1 LRDILDSP
9 EVTANVWRRNR
20 YHEAVQNYYDQVLV
34 LGSPTVFDVNR
45 EYEFPPG
52 TRAKVRYCGY
62 VARPP
67 GRGFREKLR
76 AEMGV
81 AADEK
86 LVLVTVG
93 GGEDGDRVL
102 SCYVEGWHAD
112 AELKAA
118 KVRTLLVCGS
128 EMNETNR
135 RHVINGAGDS
145 RLIVREFS
153 DDMMA
158 LMDAADL
165 VVCMGGYNTTCELL
179 TLRKRAVMVPR
190 ARPVE
195 EQWIRAERL
204 AAMGLFHAIHPDHLQ
219 PSMLMQA
226 VKDEL
231 AKIDSGV
238 PAPSAAIDLRGLS
251 RMFEAITE
259 LTADLGSLSGSYP
272 RPALVL
278 G

>member
-1 LRDILDSP
+1 
-9 EVTANVWRRNR
+9 
-20 YHEAVQNYYDQVLV
+20 
-34 LGSPTVFDVNR
+34 
-45 EYEFPPG
+45 
-52 TRAKVRYCGY
+52 
-62 VARPP
+62 
-67 GRGFREKLR
+67 
-76 AEMGV
+76 
-81 AADEK
+81 
-86 LVLVTVG
+86 
-93 GGEDGDRVL
+93 
-102 SCYVEGWHAD
+102 
-112 AELKAA
+112 
-118 KVRTLLVCGS
+118 
-128 EMNETNR
+128 MNETNR

-251 RMFEAITE
+251 RMFEADHRADGRPGLAVGLVPASRAGARMSARGRLGVLVRRFPKLSETFILGEILGLERAGFEVTVFTLQIAHRRDRAAPGRRE
-259 LTADLGSLSGSYP
+259 VRAPIVHRSTRLTRP
-272 RPALVL
+272 RRAATR
-278 G
+278 GR